1 MNQTASS
8 TNPSTIS
15 APAARLAIA
24 AAASTILLLAS
35 LHVLSPEFDPSWR
48 VVSEYANGRFGWV
61 LSLMFV
67 SWAVASWSLVVA
79 LWSQLT
85 GIGGRIALGFLI
97 ASGVGEA
104 IASVC
109 DINHP
114 LHNLAGMLGV
124 LSLPIAAM
132 GISVCL
138 GRTQAWA
145 AAKRPLL
152 WTANLTWVSLNL
164 MMAALIALMSRHR
177 ITPPGIEI
185 IGWTNRFLVVAYC
198 LWIATVAWQ
207 GLRLSRRALRPI
219 ELGEPA
225 GAEKATLNH

>member
-1 MNQTASS
+1 MNQAAPS
-8 TNPSTIS
+8 TNSSTIS

-35 LHVLSPEFDPSWR
+35 LHVLSSEFDPSWR

-104 IASVC
+104 MASVC

-114 LHNLAGMLGV
+114 LHNLAGMIGV
-124 LSLPIAAM
+124 LSLPIAATS
-132 GISVCL
+132 ISVRL
-138 GRTQAWA
+138 SRLQAWA
-145 AAKRPLL
+145 AAKPVLL
-152 WTANLTWVSLNL
+152 LTASLTWLSLVL
-164 MMAALIALMSRHR
+164 LAVALVALM
-177 ITPPGIEI
+177 
-185 IGWTNRFLVVAYC
+185 
-198 LWIATVAWQ
+198 
-207 GLRLSRRALRPI
+207 
-219 ELGEPA
+219 
-225 GAEKATLNH
+225 

>member
-1 MNQTASS
+1 MNQAAPS
-8 TNPSTIS
+8 TNSSTIS

-35 LHVLSPEFDPSWR
+35 LHVLSSEFDPSWR
-48 VVSEYANGRFGWV
+48 VVSEYANGRYGWV

-104 IASVC
+104 MASVC

-114 LHNLAGMLGV
+114 LHNLAGMIGV
-124 LSLPIAAM
+124 LSLPIAATS
-132 GISVCL
+132 ISVRL
-138 GRTQAWA
+138 SRLQAWA
-145 AAKRPLL
+145 AAKPVLL
-152 WTANLTWVSLNL
+152 LTASLTWMSLVL
-164 MMAALIALMSRHR
+164 LAVALVALMSRHR

-198 LWIATVAWQ
+198 AWVVTVAWQ
-207 GLRLSRRALRPI
+207 ALKLRRTA
-219 ELGEPA
+219 
-225 GAEKATLNH
+225 

>member
-1 MNQTASS
+1 MNQAASS

-48 VVSEYANGRFGWV
+48 VVSEYANGRYGWV

-85 GIGGRIALGFLI
+85 GIAGRIALGCLI
-97 ASGVGEA
+97 ASGFGEA
-104 IASVC
+104 MASVC

-114 LHNLAGMLGV
+114 LHNLAGMIGV
-124 LSLPIAAM
+124 LSLPIAATSI
-132 GISVCL
+132 GVRLIRL
-138 GRTQAWA
+138 QAWA
-145 AAKRPLL
+145 AAKPVLL
-152 WTANLTWVSLNL
+152 LTASLTWVSLVL
-164 MMAALIALMSRHR
+164 LAVALIALMTRHR
-177 ITPPGIEI
+177 ITPPRIEI

-198 LWIATVAWQ
+198 AWVVTVAWQ
-207 GLRLSRRALRPI
+207 ALKLRRRASP
-219 ELGEPA
+219 
-225 GAEKATLNH
+225 

>member
-1 MNQTASS
+1 MSQAASS

-15 APAARLAIA
+15 APAARSAIA
-24 AAASTILLLAS
+24 AAASTILLLAG

-48 VVSEYANGRFGWV
+48 VVSEYANGRYGWV

-85 GIGGRIALGFLI
+85 RIAGRIALGLLI

-104 IASVC
+104 MASMC

-114 LHNLAGMLGV
+114 LHNLAGMIGV
-124 LSLPIAAM
+124 LSLPIAATS
-132 GISVCL
+132 ISVRL
-138 GRTQAWA
+138 SRLQVWA
-145 AAKRPLL
+145 AAKPVLL
-152 WTANLTWVSLNL
+152 LTASLTWVSLVL
-164 MMAALIALMSRHR
+164 LAVALIALMSRHR
-177 ITPPGIEI
+177 ITPPGIEV

-198 LWIATVAWQ
+198 AWIATVAWQ
-207 GLRLSRRALRPI
+207 ALKLRRTASRNGTYLHAPKTVRRQ
-219 ELGEPA
+219 G
-225 GAEKATLNH
+225 